1 MRVSL
6 IITTYNRPDALLLVL
21 RSIEDQTRLPE
32 EVIIADDGSNQYAQK
47 FVSDFQIS
55 SNLNVIYSWQ
65 EDKGFRPAESRNK
78 AIAKSNFE
86 YIVLVDGDMIL
97 HPRFIQDHIDNAEM
111 GYFVQGTRVLL
122 NQNRTQENL

>member
-47 FVSDFQIS
+47 FVSDFQK
-55 SNLNVIYSWQ
+55 L
-65 EDKGFRPAESRNK
+65 
-78 AIAKSNFE
+78 
-86 YIVLVDGDMIL
+86 
-97 HPRFIQDHIDNAEM
+97 
-111 GYFVQGTRVLL
+111 
-122 NQNRTQENL
+122 